1 LGIEDGRRM
10 FKVLIVIPTFN
21 ESESIAQLIQ
31 RIIKMRDVVSNQ
43 YHLDVLV
50 VDDNSP
56 DGTADFVNDDKY
68 QNVFVLSQDTKK
80 GLASAYLAGFQW
92 GLARDYD
99 FFMQMDGDLSHQ
111 PEQIP
116 QFLALSSTK
125 NLVIGT
131 RWMAGGQVVNWP
143 KRRRYISKFGTRYA
157 AFILKLPFKD
167 LTSGYRVL
175 PKQLLKRLD
184 LNRIETQ
191 GYSFQIEI
199 IMKAV
204 NLGFAIKEVPI
215 TFVERANGK
224 SKMSPGIIWEAGY
237 RVQIWGFRR
246 IFNRR

>member
-1 LGIEDGRRM
+1 MM

-21 ESESIAQLIQ
+21 ESESIVPLIA
-31 RIIKMRDVVSNQ
+31 RIDKVRDLVSNQ
-43 YHLDVLV
+43 YHLDILV

-56 DGTADFVNDDKY
+56 DGTADFVHDAKFK
-68 QNVFVLSQDTKK
+68 NVFVLSQNTKK

-92 GLARDYD
+92 GLLRDYD

-116 QFLALSSTK
+116 QLLALSGTK

-157 AFILKLPFKD
+157 AFILRLPFKD

-175 PKQLLKRLD
+175 PRQLLERLD
-184 LNRIETQ
+184 LSRFETQ

-199 IMKAV
+199 IMKSV
-204 NLGFAIKEVPI
+204 NLGFDVKEVPI

>member
-1 LGIEDGRRM
+1 M

-21 ESESIAQLIQ
+21 ESESIVPLIA
-31 RIIKMRDVVSNQ
+31 RIDKVRDLVSNQ
-43 YHLDVLV
+43 YHLDILV

-56 DGTADFVNDDKY
+56 DGTADFVNDAKY
-68 QNVFVLSQDTKK
+68 QNVFVLSQNTKK

-92 GLARDYD
+92 GLLRDYD

-116 QFLALSSTK
+116 QLLALSSTK

-131 RWMAGGQVVNWP
+131 RWMAGGHVVNWP

-157 AFILKLPFKD
+157 AFILRLPFKD

-175 PKQLLKRLD
+175 PRQLLECLD
-184 LNRIETQ
+184 LSRFETQ

-204 NLGFAIKEVPI
+204 NLGFDIKEVPI

-246 IFNRR
+246 IFIRR

>member
-1 LGIEDGRRM
+1 M

-21 ESESIAQLIQ
+21 ESESIVPLIA
-31 RIIKMRDVVSNQ
+31 RIDKVRDLVSNQ
-43 YHLDVLV
+43 YHLDILV

-56 DGTADFVNDDKY
+56 DGTADFVNDAEY
-68 QNVFVLSQDTKK
+68 QNVFVLSQNTKK

-92 GLARDYD
+92 GLLRDYD

-116 QFLALSSTK
+116 QLLALSGTK

-157 AFILKLPFKD
+157 AFILRLPFKD

-175 PKQLLKRLD
+175 PRQLLECLD
-184 LNRIETQ
+184 LSRFETQ

-199 IMKAV
+199 IMKSV
-204 NLGFAIKEVPI
+204 NLGFDVKEVPI

>member
-1 LGIEDGRRM
+1 MM

-21 ESESIAQLIQ
+21 ESESIVPLIA
-31 RIIKMRDVVSNQ
+31 RIDKVRDLVSNQ
-43 YHLDVLV
+43 YHLDILV

-56 DGTADFVNDDKY
+56 DGTADFVNDAEY
-68 QNVFVLSQDTKK
+68 QNVFVLSQNTKK

-92 GLARDYD
+92 GLLRDYD

-116 QFLALSSTK
+116 QLLALSGTK

-157 AFILKLPFKD
+157 AFILRLPFKD

-175 PKQLLKRLD
+175 PRQLLECLD
-184 LNRIETQ
+184 LSRFETQ

-199 IMKAV
+199 IMKSV
-204 NLGFAIKEVPI
+204 NLGFDVKEVPI

>member
-1 LGIEDGRRM
+1 M
-10 FKVLIVIPTFN
+10 FKVLIIIPTFN
-21 ESESIAQLIQ
+21 ESESIGQLIQ
-31 RIIKMRDVVSNQ
+31 RIINMRDQVSFQ
-43 YHLDVLV
+43 YHLDVLI

-56 DGTADFVNDDKY
+56 DGTADLVNESEYK
-68 QNVFVLSQDTKK
+68 NVFVLSQENKK
-80 GLASAYLAGFQW
+80 GLASAYLAGYQW
-92 GLARDYD
+92 GMVRDYD
-99 FFMQMDGDLSHQ
+99 FFLQMDGDLSHQ

-116 QFLALSSTK
+116 QLLASSGTK

-131 RWMAGGQVVNWP
+131 RWMVGGQVVNWP

-175 PKQLLKRLD
+175 PKQLLERLD
-184 LNRIETQ
+184 LSRIETQ

-204 NLGFAIKEVPI
+204 NLGFDIKEVPI
-215 TFVERANGK
+215 TFIERANGK

-246 IFNRR
+246 IFYRR

>member
-1 LGIEDGRRM
+1 MM

-21 ESESIAQLIQ
+21 ESESIVPLIA
-31 RIIKMRDVVSNQ
+31 RIDKVRDLVSNQ
-43 YHLDVLV
+43 YHLDILV

-56 DGTADFVNDDKY
+56 DGTADFVNDAEY
-68 QNVFVLSQDTKK
+68 QNVFVLSQNTKK

-92 GLARDYD
+92 GLLRDYD

-116 QFLALSSTK
+116 QLLALSSTK

-157 AFILKLPFKD
+157 AFILRLPFKD

-175 PKQLLKRLD
+175 PRQLLECLD
-184 LNRIETQ
+184 LSRFETQ

-204 NLGFAIKEVPI
+204 NLGFDIKEVPI

>member
-1 LGIEDGRRM
+1 MM

-21 ESESIAQLIQ
+21 ESESIVPLIA
-31 RIIKMRDVVSNQ
+31 RIDKVRDLVSNQ
-43 YHLDVLV
+43 YHLDILV

-56 DGTADFVNDDKY
+56 DGTADFVNDAEY
-68 QNVFVLSQDTKK
+68 QNVFVLSQNTKK

-92 GLARDYD
+92 GLLRDYD

-116 QFLALSSTK
+116 QLLALSSTK

-131 RWMAGGQVVNWP
+131 RWMAGGHVVNWP

-157 AFILKLPFKD
+157 AFILRLPFKD

-175 PKQLLKRLD
+175 PRQLLERLD
-184 LNRIETQ
+184 LSRFETQ

-204 NLGFAIKEVPI
+204 NLGFDIKEVPI

>member
-1 LGIEDGRRM
+1 M

-31 RIIKMRDVVSNQ
+31 RIIKMRDVVSNR

-56 DGTADFVNDDKY
+56 DGTADLVNEAKY
-68 QNVFVLSQDTKK
+68 RNVFVLSQDTKK

-92 GLARDYD
+92 GLARNYD

-111 PEQIP
+111 PEQIL
-116 QFLALSSTK
+116 QLLSLSSTK

-175 PKQLLKRLD
+175 PRQLLERLD
-184 LNRIETQ
+184 LSRIETQ

-199 IMKAV
+199 IMKSV
-204 NLGFAIKEVPI
+204 NLGFDIKEVPI
-215 TFVERANGK
+215 TFIERANGK

-237 RVQIWGFRR
+237 WVQIWGFRR

>member
-1 LGIEDGRRM
+1 MM

-21 ESESIAQLIQ
+21 ESESIVPLIA
-31 RIIKMRDVVSNQ
+31 RIDKVRDLVSNQ
-43 YHLDVLV
+43 YHLDILV

-56 DGTADFVNDDKY
+56 DGTADFVNDAEY
-68 QNVFVLSQDTKK
+68 QNVFVLSQNTKK

-92 GLARDYD
+92 GLLRDYD

-116 QFLALSSTK
+116 QLLALSSTK

-131 RWMAGGQVVNWP
+131 RWMAGGHVVNWP

-157 AFILKLPFKD
+157 AFILRLPFKD

-175 PKQLLKRLD
+175 PRQLLECLD
-184 LNRIETQ
+184 LSRFETQ

-204 NLGFAIKEVPI
+204 NLGFDIKEVPI

-246 IFNRR
+246 TFNRR

>member
-1 LGIEDGRRM
+1 M
-10 FKVLIVIPTFN
+10 FKVLIIIPTFN
-21 ESESIAQLIQ
+21 ESESIGQLIQ
-31 RIIKMRDVVSNQ
+31 RIINMRDQVSYQ
-43 YHLDVLV
+43 YHLDVLI

-56 DGTADFVNDDKY
+56 DGTADIVNESKY
-68 QNVFVLSQDTKK
+68 QNVFVLSQENKK
-80 GLASAYLAGFQW
+80 GLASAYLAGYQW
-92 GLARDYD
+92 GMVRDYD
-99 FFMQMDGDLSHQ
+99 FFLQMDGDLSHQ

-116 QFLALSSTK
+116 QLLASSGTK

-131 RWMAGGQVVNWP
+131 RWMVGGQVVNWP

-175 PKQLLKRLD
+175 PKQLLERLD
-184 LNRIETQ
+184 LSRIETQ

-204 NLGFAIKEVPI
+204 KLGFDIKEVPI
-215 TFVERANGK
+215 TFIERANGK

-237 RVQIWGFRR
+237 RVQIWGLSRILHRR
-246 IFNRR
+246 

>member
-1 LGIEDGRRM
+1 M
-10 FKVLIVIPTFN
+10 YKVLIVIPTFN
-21 ESESIAQLIQ
+21 ESESITKLIQ
-31 RIIKMRDVVSNQ
+31 RIDKMRDLAHNQ

-56 DGTADFVNDDKY
+56 DGTADLVNEAKY
-68 QNVFVLSQDTKK
+68 RNVYVLSQDNKK
-80 GLASAYLAGFQW
+80 GLASAYLAAFQW
-92 GLARDYD
+92 GLVRGYD

-116 QFLALSSTK
+116 QLLSLSDSK

-131 RWMAGGQVVNWP
+131 RWMIDGQVVNWP

-175 PKQLLKRLD
+175 PRQLLERLD
-184 LNRIETQ
+184 LSRIETQ

-204 NLGFAIKEVPI
+204 NLGFDIKEVPI
-215 TFVERANGK
+215 TFIERANGK

-237 RVQIWGFRR
+237 MVQIWGFRR
-246 IFNRR
+246 TFYRR

>member
-1 LGIEDGRRM
+1 MM

-21 ESESIAQLIQ
+21 ESESIVPLIA
-31 RIIKMRDVVSNQ
+31 RIDKVRDLVSNQ
-43 YHLDVLV
+43 YHLDILV

-56 DGTADFVNDDKY
+56 DGTADFVNDAEY
-68 QNVFVLSQDTKK
+68 QNVFVLSQNTKK

-92 GLARDYD
+92 GLLRGYDY
-99 FFMQMDGDLSHQ
+99 FMQMDGDLSHQ

-116 QFLALSSTK
+116 QLLALSSTK
-125 NLVIGT
+125 NFVIGT
-131 RWMAGGQVVNWP
+131 RWMAGGHVVNWP

-157 AFILKLPFKD
+157 AFILRLPFKD

-175 PKQLLKRLD
+175 PRQLLECLD
-184 LNRIETQ
+184 LSRFETQ

-199 IMKAV
+199 IMKSV
-204 NLGFAIKEVPI
+204 NLGFDVKEVPI

>member
-1 LGIEDGRRM
+1 M

-21 ESESIAQLIQ
+21 ESESIVPLIA
-31 RIIKMRDVVSNQ
+31 RIDKVRDLVSNQ
-43 YHLDVLV
+43 YHLDILV

-56 DGTADFVNDDKY
+56 DGTADFVHDAKFK
-68 QNVFVLSQDTKK
+68 NVFVLSQNTKK

-92 GLARDYD
+92 GLLRDYD

-116 QFLALSSTK
+116 QLLALSSTK

-157 AFILKLPFKD
+157 AFILRLPFKD

-175 PKQLLKRLD
+175 PRQLLKCLD
-184 LNRIETQ
+184 LSRFETQ

-204 NLGFAIKEVPI
+204 NLGFDIKEVPI

>member
-1 LGIEDGRRM
+1 M

-21 ESESIAQLIQ
+21 ESESIVPLIA
-31 RIIKMRDVVSNQ
+31 RIDKVRDLVSNQ
-43 YHLDVLV
+43 YHLDILV

-56 DGTADFVNDDKY
+56 DGTADFVNDAEY
-68 QNVFVLSQDTKK
+68 QNVFVLSQNTKK

-92 GLARDYD
+92 GLLRDYD

-116 QFLALSSTK
+116 QLLALSSTK

-131 RWMAGGQVVNWP
+131 RWMAGGHVVNWP

-157 AFILKLPFKD
+157 AFILRLPFKD

-175 PKQLLKRLD
+175 PRQLLECLD
-184 LNRIETQ
+184 LSRFETQ

-204 NLGFAIKEVPI
+204 NFGFDIKEVPI

>member
-1 LGIEDGRRM
+1 MM

-21 ESESIAQLIQ
+21 ESESIVPLIA
-31 RIIKMRDVVSNQ
+31 RIDKVRDLVSNQ
-43 YHLDVLV
+43 YLLDILV

-56 DGTADFVNDDKY
+56 DGTADFVHDAKFK
-68 QNVFVLSQDTKK
+68 NVFVLSQNTKK

-92 GLARDYD
+92 GLLRDYD

-111 PEQIP
+111 PEQTP
-116 QFLALSSTK
+116 QLLTLSSTK

-157 AFILKLPFKD
+157 AFILRLPFKD

-175 PKQLLKRLD
+175 PRQLLERLD
-184 LNRIETQ
+184 LSRFETQ

-204 NLGFAIKEVPI
+204 NLGFDIKEVPI

>member
-1 LGIEDGRRM
+1 M
-10 FKVLIVIPTFN
+10 
-21 ESESIAQLIQ
+21 
-31 RIIKMRDVVSNQ
+31 
-43 YHLDVLV
+43 
-50 VDDNSP
+50 
-56 DGTADFVNDDKY
+56 
-68 QNVFVLSQDTKK
+68 LSQDTKK

-92 GLARDYD
+92 GLVRDYD

-116 QFLALSSTK
+116 QLLALSSTK

-175 PKQLLKRLD
+175 PKQLLERLD

-204 NLGFAIKEVPI
+204 NLGFDIKQVPI
-215 TFVERANGK
+215 TFIERANGK
-224 SKMSPGIIWEAGY
+224 LIDKTIDSNKKFLRDFSWVLASSKNINNSTKG
-237 RVQIWGFRR
+237 VLLTNQSL
-246 IFNRR
+246 

>member
-1 LGIEDGRRM
+1 M

-21 ESESIAQLIQ
+21 ESESIVPLIA
-31 RIIKMRDVVSNQ
+31 RIDKVRDLVSNQ
-43 YHLDVLV
+43 YHLDILV

-56 DGTADFVNDDKY
+56 DGTADFVNDAKY
-68 QNVFVLSQDTKK
+68 QNVFVLSQNTKK

-92 GLARDYD
+92 GLLRDYD

-116 QFLALSSTK
+116 QLLALSSTN

-131 RWMAGGQVVNWP
+131 RWMAGGHVVNWP

-157 AFILKLPFKD
+157 AFILRLPFKD

-175 PKQLLKRLD
+175 PRQLLECLD
-184 LNRIETQ
+184 LSRFETQ

-204 NLGFAIKEVPI
+204 NLGFDIKEVPI

>member
-1 LGIEDGRRM
+1 M
-10 FKVLIVIPTFN
+10 IPTFN
-21 ESESIAQLIQ
+21 ESESIVPLIA
-31 RIIKMRDVVSNQ
+31 RIDKVRDLVSNQ
-43 YHLDVLV
+43 YLLDILV

-56 DGTADFVNDDKY
+56 DGTADFVHDAKFK
-68 QNVFVLSQDTKK
+68 NVFVLSQNTKK

-92 GLARDYD
+92 GLLRDYD

-111 PEQIP
+111 PEQTP
-116 QFLALSSTK
+116 QLLTLSSTK

-157 AFILKLPFKD
+157 AFILRLPFKD

-175 PKQLLKRLD
+175 PRQLLERLD
-184 LNRIETQ
+184 LSRFETQ

-204 NLGFAIKEVPI
+204 NLGFDIKEVPI

>member
-1 LGIEDGRRM
+1 M
-10 FKVLIVIPTFN
+10 FKVLIIIPTFN
-21 ESESIAQLIQ
+21 ESESIGQLIQ
-31 RIIKMRDVVSNQ
+31 RIINMRDQVSFQ
-43 YHLDVLV
+43 YHLDVLI

-56 DGTADFVNDDKY
+56 DGTADLVNESEYK
-68 QNVFVLSQDTKK
+68 NVFVLSQENKK
-80 GLASAYLAGFQW
+80 GLASAYLAGYQW
-92 GLARDYD
+92 GMVRDYD
-99 FFMQMDGDLSHQ
+99 FFLQMDGDLSHQ

-116 QFLALSSTK
+116 QLLASSGTK

-131 RWMAGGQVVNWP
+131 RWMVGGQVVNWP

-175 PKQLLKRLD
+175 PKQLLERLD
-184 LNRIETQ
+184 LSRIETQ

-204 NLGFAIKEVPI
+204 NLGFDIKEVPI
-215 TFVERANGK
+215 TFIERANGK

>member
-1 LGIEDGRRM
+1 MM

-21 ESESIAQLIQ
+21 ESESIVPLIA
-31 RIIKMRDVVSNQ
+31 RIDKVRDLVSNQ
-43 YHLDVLV
+43 YHLDILV

-56 DGTADFVNDDKY
+56 DGTADFVNDAEY
-68 QNVFVLSQDTKK
+68 QNVFVLSQNTKK

-92 GLARDYD
+92 GLLRDYD

-116 QFLALSSTK
+116 QLLALSSTK

-131 RWMAGGQVVNWP
+131 RWMAGGHVVNWP

-157 AFILKLPFKD
+157 AFILRLPFKD

-175 PKQLLKRLD
+175 PRQVLECLD
-184 LNRIETQ
+184 LSRFETQ

-204 NLGFAIKEVPI
+204 NLGFDIKEVPI

>member
-1 LGIEDGRRM
+1 M

-21 ESESIAQLIQ
+21 ESESIVPLIA
-31 RIIKMRDVVSNQ
+31 RIDKVRDLVSNQ
-43 YHLDVLV
+43 YHLDILV

-56 DGTADFVNDDKY
+56 DGTADFVNDAEY
-68 QNVFVLSQDTKK
+68 QNVFVLSQNTKK

-92 GLARDYD
+92 GLLRDYD

-116 QFLALSSTK
+116 QLLALSSTK

-131 RWMAGGQVVNWP
+131 RWMAGGHVVNWP
-143 KRRRYISKFGTRYA
+143 KRRRYISKFGARYA
-157 AFILKLPFKD
+157 AFILRLPFKD

-175 PKQLLKRLD
+175 PRQLLECLD
-184 LNRIETQ
+184 LSRFETQ

-204 NLGFAIKEVPI
+204 NLGFDIKEVPI

>member
-1 LGIEDGRRM
+1 M

-31 RIIKMRDVVSNQ
+31 RIIKMRDIVSNQ

-56 DGTADFVNDDKY
+56 DGTADFVNDAKY

-92 GLARDYD
+92 GLARNYD

-116 QFLALSSTK
+116 QLLSLSSTK

-175 PKQLLKRLD
+175 PKQLLERLD
-184 LNRIETQ
+184 LSRVETQ

-204 NLGFAIKEVPI
+204 NLGFDIKEVPI
-215 TFVERANGK
+215 TFIERANGK

-237 RVQIWGFRR
+237 RVQKWGLRR

>member
-1 LGIEDGRRM
+1 MM

-21 ESESIAQLIQ
+21 ESESIVPLIA
-31 RIIKMRDVVSNQ
+31 RIDKVRDLVSNQ
-43 YHLDVLV
+43 YHLDILV

-56 DGTADFVNDDKY
+56 DGTADFVNDAEY
-68 QNVFVLSQDTKK
+68 QNVFVLSQNTKK

-92 GLARDYD
+92 GLLRDYD

-116 QFLALSSTK
+116 QLLALSSTK

-131 RWMAGGQVVNWP
+131 RWMAGGHVVNWP

-157 AFILKLPFKD
+157 AFILRLPFKD

-175 PKQLLKRLD
+175 PRQLLERLD
-184 LNRIETQ
+184 LSRFETQ

-199 IMKAV
+199 IMKSV
-204 NLGFAIKEVPI
+204 NLGFDIKEVPI

>member
-1 LGIEDGRRM
+1 M

-21 ESESIAQLIQ
+21 ESESIVPLIA
-31 RIIKMRDVVSNQ
+31 RIDKVRDLVSNQ
-43 YHLDVLV
+43 YHLDILV

-56 DGTADFVNDDKY
+56 DGTADFVNDAEY
-68 QNVFVLSQDTKK
+68 QNVFVLSQNTKK

-92 GLARDYD
+92 GLLRDYD

-116 QFLALSSTK
+116 QLLALSSTK

-131 RWMAGGQVVNWP
+131 RWMAGGHVVNWP

-157 AFILKLPFKD
+157 AFILRLPFKD

-175 PKQLLKRLD
+175 PRQLLERLD
-184 LNRIETQ
+184 LSRVETQ

-199 IMKAV
+199 IMKSV
-204 NLGFAIKEVPI
+204 NLGFDIKEVPI

>member
-1 LGIEDGRRM
+1 M

-21 ESESIAQLIQ
+21 ESESIVPLIA
-31 RIIKMRDVVSNQ
+31 RIDKVRDLVSNQ
-43 YHLDVLV
+43 YHLDILV

-56 DGTADFVNDDKY
+56 DGTADFVNDAKY
-68 QNVFVLSQDTKK
+68 QNVFVLSQNTKK

-92 GLARDYD
+92 GLLRDYD

-116 QFLALSSTK
+116 QLLALSSTK

-131 RWMAGGQVVNWP
+131 RWMAGGHVVNWP

-157 AFILKLPFKD
+157 AFILRLPFKD

-175 PKQLLKRLD
+175 PRQLLECLD
-184 LNRIETQ
+184 LSRFETQ

-204 NLGFAIKEVPI
+204 NLGFDIKEVPI

>member
-1 LGIEDGRRM
+1 MM

-21 ESESIAQLIQ
+21 ESESIVPLIA
-31 RIIKMRDVVSNQ
+31 RIDKVRDLVSNQ
-43 YHLDVLV
+43 YHLDILV

-56 DGTADFVNDDKY
+56 DGTADFVNDAKY
-68 QNVFVLSQDTKK
+68 QNVFVLSQNTKK

-92 GLARDYD
+92 GLLRDYD

-116 QFLALSSTK
+116 QLLALSSTK

-131 RWMAGGQVVNWP
+131 RWMAGGHVVNWP

-157 AFILKLPFKD
+157 AFILRLPFKD

-175 PKQLLKRLD
+175 PRQLLECLD
-184 LNRIETQ
+184 LSRFETQ

-204 NLGFAIKEVPI
+204 NLGFDIKEVPI

>member
-1 LGIEDGRRM
+1 M
-10 FKVLIVIPTFN
+10 YKVLIVIPTFN
-21 ESESIAQLIQ
+21 ESESVAQLIQ
-31 RIIKMRDVVSNQ
+31 RIDKMRDLVSNQ

-56 DGTADFVNDDKY
+56 DGTADLVNEAKY
-68 QNVFVLSQDTKK
+68 GNVFVLSQDNKK

-92 GLARDYD
+92 GLMRGYDY
-99 FFMQMDGDLSHQ
+99 FMQMDGDLSHQ

-116 QFLALSSTK
+116 QLLALSSTK

-131 RWMAGGQVVNWP
+131 RWMIDGQVVNWP

-175 PKQLLKRLD
+175 PKQLLERLD
-184 LNRIETQ
+184 LSRIETQ

-204 NLGFAIKEVPI
+204 NLGFDIKEVPI
-215 TFVERANGK
+215 TFIERANGK

-246 IFNRR
+246 ILYRR

>member
-1 LGIEDGRRM
+1 MM

-21 ESESIAQLIQ
+21 ESESIVPLIA
-31 RIIKMRDVVSNQ
+31 RIDKVRDLVSNQ
-43 YHLDVLV
+43 YHLDILV

-56 DGTADFVNDDKY
+56 DGTADFVHDAKFK
-68 QNVFVLSQDTKK
+68 NVFVLSQNTKK

-92 GLARDYD
+92 GLLRDYD

-116 QFLALSSTK
+116 QLLALSSTK

-131 RWMAGGQVVNWP
+131 RWMAGGHVVNWP

-157 AFILKLPFKD
+157 AFILRLPFKD

-175 PKQLLKRLD
+175 PRQLLERLD
-184 LNRIETQ
+184 LSRFETQ

-204 NLGFAIKEVPI
+204 NLGFDIKEVPI

>member
-1 LGIEDGRRM
+1 MM

-21 ESESIAQLIQ
+21 ESESIVPLIA
-31 RIIKMRDVVSNQ
+31 RIDKVRDLVSNQ
-43 YHLDVLV
+43 YHLDILV

-56 DGTADFVNDDKY
+56 DGTADFVNDAEY
-68 QNVFVLSQDTKK
+68 QNVFVLSQNTKK

-92 GLARDYD
+92 GLLRDYD

-116 QFLALSSTK
+116 QLLALSSTK

-131 RWMAGGQVVNWP
+131 RWMAGGHVVNWP

-157 AFILKLPFKD
+157 AFILRLPFKD

-175 PKQLLKRLD
+175 PRQLLERLD
-184 LNRIETQ
+184 LSRFETQ

-204 NLGFAIKEVPI
+204 NLGFDVKEVPI

>member
-1 LGIEDGRRM
+1 MM

-21 ESESIAQLIQ
+21 ESESIVPLIA
-31 RIIKMRDVVSNQ
+31 RIDKVRDLVSNQ
-43 YHLDVLV
+43 YHLDILV

-56 DGTADFVNDDKY
+56 DGTADFVNDAEY
-68 QNVFVLSQDTKK
+68 QNVFVLSQNTKK

-92 GLARDYD
+92 GLLRDYD

-116 QFLALSSTK
+116 QLLALSSTK

-131 RWMAGGQVVNWP
+131 RWMAGGHVVNWP

-157 AFILKLPFKD
+157 AFILRLPFKD

-175 PKQLLKRLD
+175 PRQLLECLD
-184 LNRIETQ
+184 LSRFETQ

-204 NLGFAIKEVPI
+204 NLSFDIKEVPI

>member
-1 LGIEDGRRM
+1 M

-31 RIIKMRDVVSNQ
+31 RIIKMRDQISNQ
-43 YHLDVLV
+43 YHLDVLM

-56 DGTADFVNDDKY
+56 DGTADLVNEGKY
-68 QNVFVLSQDTKK
+68 QNVFVLSQENKK
-80 GLASAYLAGFQW
+80 GLASAYLAGYQW
-92 GLARDYD
+92 GMVRDYD
-99 FFMQMDGDLSHQ
+99 FFLQMDGDLSHQ

-116 QFLALSSTK
+116 QLLALSSTK

-131 RWMAGGQVVNWP
+131 RWMDGGQVVNWP

-175 PKQLLKRLD
+175 PRQLLNRLD
-184 LNRIETQ
+184 LSRIETQ

-204 NLGFAIKEVPI
+204 NLGFDIKEVPI
-215 TFVERANGK
+215 TFIERANGK

-237 RVQIWGFRR
+237 RVQIWGLRR
-246 IFNRR
+246 ILKRR